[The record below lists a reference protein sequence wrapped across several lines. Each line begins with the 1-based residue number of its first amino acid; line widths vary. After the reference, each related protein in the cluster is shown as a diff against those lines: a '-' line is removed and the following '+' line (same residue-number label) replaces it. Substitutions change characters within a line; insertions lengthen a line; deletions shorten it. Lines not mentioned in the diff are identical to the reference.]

1 MENVRPSY
9 AVISVGAKNTYGHP
23 HEEVL
28 NNLFDVGAKI
38 LRTDVNSRVKIM
50 TDGETLEVSSIK

>member
-1 MENVRPSY
+1 
-9 AVISVGAKNTYGHP
+9 VISVGAKNTYGHP